1 MYVAAIEDEKYKT
14 SKLNFWDKV
23 YGVDMSCM
31 K

>member
-1 MYVAAIEDEKYKT
+1 MYVAALEDELYK
-14 SKLNFWDKV
+14 KKKIDFWDKV